1 MKILA
6 IMAGGA
12 VGALLRYL
20 VTLLCGSYGWLGTAL
35 VNCVGCFVLGAL
47 VALVVK
53 WQGFGQSSLY
63 MFLTVGFC
71 GSFTTF
77 STMVKDASLMGDS
90 CNWLMSA
97 LYVGLSVIIGLVLFR
112 LGGKIVGC

>member
-1 MKILA
+1 
-6 IMAGGA
+6 MAGGA

-77 STMVKDASLMGDS
+77 STMVKDVSLMGDS
-90 CNWLMSA
+90 SNWFLSA